1 MTQFQITILLSFAI
15 VFYVIS
21 VDKNVADYL
30 TLVFKMMKLNLERF
44 YWMVQYHPNNF
55 ITTWRRNRQ
64 YDRIAKELQNELAI
78 NSEE

>member
-1 MTQFQITILLSFAI
+1 MNQYNYFLLLTFSILSIMI
-15 VFYVIS
+15 VL
-21 VDKNVADYL
+21 DKNVADYL

-55 ITTWRRNRQ
+55 ITTWKRNRQ